1 MNEIEILIL
10 PLVFLIAFMLLNQ
23 TLSTRITFFDDMT
36 VSVEYFPFRLLLYDF
51 KNRKIPKRKLKKKLK
66 RLRFFQSSIPQTLR
80 FLLERTNIKIFELN
94 LPPPKTNEPHHY
106 FIQSGLYDVSIVY
119 ILTLLYSLSSSKE
132 NFNSIFSQKSSEFKI
147 DLMLTTRLYNLALAY
162 IILVF
167 STIKRRGIKRIVR

>member
-66 RLRFFQSSIPQTLR
+66 KLRFFQSSIPQTLR

-106 FIQSGLYDVSIVY
+106 FIRSGLYDVSIVY

-132 NFNSIFSQKSSEFKI
+132 NFNSIFSKKSSEFKI